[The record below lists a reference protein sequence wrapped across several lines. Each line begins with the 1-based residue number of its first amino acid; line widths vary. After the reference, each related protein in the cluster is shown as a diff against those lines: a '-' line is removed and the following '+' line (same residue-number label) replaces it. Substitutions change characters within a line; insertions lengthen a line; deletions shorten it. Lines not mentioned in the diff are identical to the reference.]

1 MSQAFVKSRHFYMRS
16 VVITQRVYCWLGHDC
31 PVLQPHLGAAKSHAP
46 PTRKHPR
53 SRLTPQATVEQDNTS
68 TEASR
73 AEARRTRRETRDA
86 TDTTVDI
93 NPADVEMLTD
103 SSGLQQANLP
113 RQTAEQ
119 QQAKELLQRKSQ
131 LIMKLT
137 TAGAD
142 LDNVIKDNKHE
153 LDEVLLKM
161 LEKRAE
167 AAYKSGCSG

>member
-1 MSQAFVKSRHFYMRS
+1 
-16 VVITQRVYCWLGHDC
+16 
-31 PVLQPHLGAAKSHAP
+31 
-46 PTRKHPR
+46 
-53 SRLTPQATVEQDNTS
+53 
-68 TEASR
+68 
-73 AEARRTRRETRDA
+73 
-86 TDTTVDI
+86 
-93 NPADVEMLTD
+93 MLTD

-119 QQAKELLQRKSQ
+119 QQVLPVAPASSYHCTHCFYFFVPRAAMAVSDPPYMQAKELLQRKSQ

-167 AAYKSGCSG
+167 AAYK